1 MFDWSTF
8 WMSLSYGSERYHT
21 SARIHPTV
29 SHIGSMK
36 VQTMGICTEI
46 LKSEWKIV
54 LFGIVSAS
62 FLVGACLA
70 SRSDSGLASCP
81 IIIALITDIIVWS
94 YIQRN
99 TKSPY
104 VYNMSLWNRRL
115 VETIPVAITLFALV
129 VVTMIMMF
137 IDVDRGTLN
146 ISALGVAIC
155 FCSAML
161 EAIITRDTKRS
172 RIGLPMQ
179 FALVYALS
187 VVLIAVSYAV
197 QPDLLATVGIIL
209 IMLVFMIIIFVQY
222 RHIDEQLTYVIPKG
236 RFDITGWDVIVTY
249 EDEHLESLQAIYP
262 DEKAISLDRFE
273 ESCGEPRRIRVVLTQ
288 NDYRYSKVSELVDSG
303 CEAIAL
309 CYGCYSEHQVTNSSE
324 FVRNILETWEFEDVV
339 AYRLKGRT
347 HDVVD
352 ALAERLGIP
361 VESAECLGRSE
372 RHDLQLAFIL
382 NQFSKIDAELV
393 RKRQWI

>member
-1 MFDWSTF
+1 M
-8 WMSLSYGSERYHT
+8 RY
-21 SARIHPTV
+21 STV

-62 FLVGACLA
+62 LLVGACLA
-70 SRSDSGLASCP
+70 SRSDLVLASCP

-104 VYNMSLWNRRL
+104 VYNMTLWNRRS
-115 VETIPVAITLFALV
+115 VETVPVAITVFALFA
-129 VVTMIMMF
+129 VTFTMMF
-137 IDVDRGTLN
+137 IGDDRGTLKVG
-146 ISALGVAIC
+146 ALGVAIC
-155 FCSAML
+155 FCPSML
-161 EAIITRDTKRS
+161 EAIIVRDTKRS
-172 RIGLPMQ
+172 RTGLPMQ

-187 VVLIAVSYAV
+187 AVLIAVSYAV
-197 QPDLLATVGIIL
+197 QPDFLATMAIIL

-222 RHIDEQLTYVIPKG
+222 RHIDEQLTFVIPKG

-249 EDEHLESLQAIYP
+249 DDEHLESLQAVYP

-303 CEAIAL
+303 CGAIAL
-309 CYGCYSEHQVTNSSE
+309 C
-324 FVRNILETWEFEDVV
+324 
-339 AYRLKGRT
+339 
-347 HDVVD
+347 
-352 ALAERLGIP
+352 
-361 VESAECLGRSE
+361 
-372 RHDLQLAFIL
+372 
-382 NQFSKIDAELV
+382 
-393 RKRQWI
+393 

>member
-1 MFDWSTF
+1 
-8 WMSLSYGSERYHT
+8 
-21 SARIHPTV
+21 
-29 SHIGSMK
+29 
-36 VQTMGICTEI
+36 MGICTEI

-62 FLVGACLA
+62 LLVGACLA
-70 SRSDSGLASCP
+70 SCSDSGLASCP

-104 VYNMSLWNRRL
+104 VYNMTLWNRRL
-115 VETIPVAITLFALV
+115 VETVPVAITLFALFA
-129 VVTMIMMF
+129 VTMIMMF
-137 IDVDRGTLN
+137 IDDDRGTLN
-146 ISALGVAIC
+146 VGALGVAIC
-155 FCSAML
+155 FCSIML
-161 EAIITRDTKRS
+161 EAIIVRDTKRS
-172 RIGLPMQ
+172 RTGLPMQ

-187 VVLIAVSYAV
+187 AILIAVSYAV
-197 QPDLLATVGIIL
+197 QPDFLATAAIIL

-222 RHIDEQLTYVIPKG
+222 HHIDERLTFVIHKG

-249 EDEHLESLQAIYP
+249 DDEHLESLQAVYP
-262 DEKAISLDRFE
+262 DAKAISLDRFE

-288 NDYRYSKVSELVDSG
+288 NDYRYSKISELVDSG
-303 CEAIAL
+303 CGAIAL
-309 CYGCYSEHQVTNSSE
+309 CYGCYSEHQVANSSE
-324 FVRNILETWEFEDVV
+324 FVRNLLETWEFEDVV

-372 RHDLQLAFIL
+372 GHDCSWRSSSI
-382 NQFSKIDAELV
+382 NSP
-393 RKRQWI
+393 RSMPNS